1 MIVGGILLLIVAV
14 VCYFIARSQAGKL
27 QAMNAADTY
36 TAQMLG
42 DLHGRVTAALGAEA
56 LAQPCEVAGVIETDT
71 PLIAPLSKM
80 ACVAYTYAVTR
91 EFEEDIT
98 STDSEG
104 KTSTRTERSTETLES
119 EDRRANFWVRDTTG
133 RTLVVPEGAE
143 LDLVETSNH
152 FEAAAA
158 PGYGRRRDLGRRSVE
173 QALAVG
179 TQVYILGCAVDN
191 QGQAAVGRSPK
202 DSKARFMISR
212 RTERELAQS
221 AASWAR
227 NLYYAAAGSGAVGL
241 VLLVLG
247 FVRR

>member
-27 QAMNAADTY
+27 QVMNAADTY

-42 DLHGRVTAALGAEA
+42 DLHGRVTASLGAEA
-56 LAQPCEVAGVIETDT
+56 LAQPCEVEGVIESDT
-71 PLIAPLSKM
+71 PLIAPLSKT
-80 ACVAYTYAVTR
+80 ACVVYTYVVSR
-91 EFEEDIT
+91 EYEEDVT

-104 KTSTRTERSTETLES
+104 KTSTRTDRSTETLES
-119 EDRRANFWVRDTTG
+119 EDRRSSFWVRDATG

-143 LDLVETSNH
+143 LDLVETSNR

-173 QALAVG
+173 QSLAVG
-179 TQVYILGCAVDN
+179 TQVYILGCAVDH
-191 QGQAAVGRSPK
+191 QGQPAIGRSPK
-202 DSKARFMISR
+202 DSNATFMVSR

-221 AASWAR
+221 AASWSR
-227 NLYYAAAGSGAVGL
+227 NLYYVAAGSGVVGL
-241 VLLVLG
+241 ALLVLG
-247 FVRR
+247 LVQQ